1 MNLQSNYQHLY
12 DGNKY
17 SMMRKTLPV
26 FAESATNTVECG
38 HNSKLNNWYS
48 QQFMRQL
55 IEGLH
60 LIL

>member
-48 QQFMRQL
+48 QQFMQQL